1 MIDSY
6 VCVDIETTGLSEDTN
21 SIVEIG
27 AVKVVKGKQTD
38 VFEYLINPKRKMP
51 CSAMMVTGITDD
63 MLKGKPDIGEVMPK
77 FVEFCQGYPLLGHN
91 VSFDYGFLKTNAA
104 RLKLDWS
111 ANCMDTL
118 KIAKKYLPEL
128 PSRKLEYLCEY
139 FEILDEHHHRAMNDA
154 RITISLYNILV
165 KKFYQE
171 GSSVF
176 APASVEVKVKKQE
189 SITWKQKKFLNDL
202 LERQGIHPNF
212 LLDEMTKSEASYAI
226 DMILSGRG
234 NQL

>member
-1 MIDSY
+1 MIDNY
-6 VCVDIETTGLSEDTN
+6 VCVDIETTGLSKDKD

-27 AVKVVKGKQTD
+27 AIKVVDGKKKE
-38 VFEYLINPKRKMP
+38 VFEQLINPERKMP
-51 CSAMMVTGITDD
+51 SGAMMVTGITDD
-63 MLKGKPDIGEVMPK
+63 MLEDKPTIEQVMPK
-77 FVEFCQGYPLLGHN
+77 FVTFCQGYPLLGHN

-104 RLKLDWS
+104 RLKLNWS
-111 ANCMDTL
+111 ASCMDTL
-118 KIAKKYLPEL
+118 KIAKKYLPQL
-128 PSRKLEYLCEY
+128 PSRKLEYLCDY
-139 FEILDEHHHRAMNDA
+139 FDIIDEHHHRAMNDA
-154 RITISLYNILV
+154 QITIALYQILAEW
-165 KKFYQE
+165 FYQE

-176 APASVEVKVKKQE
+176 VPEILEVKVKKQE

-202 LERQGIHPNF
+202 LERQGLHPNF

>member
-1 MIDSY
+1 MIDNY
-6 VCVDIETTGLSEDTN
+6 VCVDIETTGLSKDKD

-27 AVKVVKGKQTD
+27 AIKVVDGKKKE
-38 VFEYLINPKRKMP
+38 VFEQLINPERKMP
-51 CSAMMVTGITDD
+51 CGAMMVTGITDD
-63 MLKGKPDIGEVMPK
+63 MLEDKPTIEQVMPK
-77 FVEFCQGYPLLGHN
+77 FVTFCQGYPLLGHN

-104 RLKLDWS
+104 RLKLNWS
-111 ANCMDTL
+111 ASCMDTL
-118 KIAKKYLPEL
+118 KIAKKYLPQL
-128 PSRKLEYLCEY
+128 PSRKLEYLCDY
-139 FEILDEHHHRAMNDA
+139 FNIIDEHHHRAMNDA
-154 RITISLYNILV
+154 QITIALYQILAER
-165 KKFYQE
+165 FYQE

-176 APASVEVKVKKQE
+176 VPEILEVKVKKQE

-202 LERQGIHPNF
+202 LERQGLHPNF

>member
-1 MIDSY
+1 MIDNY
-6 VCVDIETTGLSEDTN
+6 VCVDIETTGLSKDKD

-27 AVKVVKGKQTD
+27 AIKVVDGKKKE
-38 VFEYLINPKRKMP
+38 VFEQLINPERKMP
-51 CSAMMVTGITDD
+51 CGAMMVTGITDD
-63 MLKGKPDIGEVMPK
+63 MLEDKPTIEQVMPK
-77 FVEFCQGYPLLGHN
+77 FVTFCQGYPLLGHN

-104 RLKLDWS
+104 RLKLNWS
-111 ANCMDTL
+111 ASCMDTL
-118 KIAKKYLPEL
+118 KIANKYLPQL
-128 PSRKLEYLCEY
+128 PSRKLEYLCDY
-139 FEILDEHHHRAMNDA
+139 FNIIDEHHHRAMNDA
-154 RITISLYNILV
+154 QITIALYQILAER
-165 KKFYQE
+165 FYQE

-176 APASVEVKVKKQE
+176 VPEILEVKVKKQE

-202 LERQGIHPNF
+202 LERQGLHPNF

>member
-1 MIDSY
+1 MIDNY
-6 VCVDIETTGLSEDTN
+6 VCVDIETTGLSKDKD

-27 AVKVVKGKQTD
+27 AIKVVDGKKKE
-38 VFEYLINPKRKMP
+38 VFEQLINPERKMP
-51 CSAMMVTGITDD
+51 SGAMMVTGITDD
-63 MLKGKPDIGEVMPK
+63 MLEDKPTIEQVMPK
-77 FVEFCQGYPLLGHN
+77 FVTFCQGYPLLGHN

-104 RLKLDWS
+104 RLKLNWS
-111 ANCMDTL
+111 ASCMDTL
-118 KIAKKYLPEL
+118 KIAKKYLPQL
-128 PSRKLEYLCEY
+128 PSRKLEYLCDY
-139 FEILDEHHHRAMNDA
+139 FDIIDEHHHRAMNDA
-154 RITISLYNILV
+154 QITIALYQILAER
-165 KKFYQE
+165 FYQE

-176 APASVEVKVKKQE
+176 VPEILEVKVKKQE

-202 LERQGIHPNF
+202 LERQGLHPNF

>member
-1 MIDSY
+1 MIDNY
-6 VCVDIETTGLSEDTN
+6 VCVDIETTGLSKDKD

-27 AVKVVKGKQTD
+27 AIKVVDGKKKE
-38 VFEYLINPKRKMP
+38 VFEQLINPERKMP
-51 CSAMMVTGITDD
+51 SGAMMVTGITDD
-63 MLKGKPDIGEVMPK
+63 MLEDKPTIEQVMPQ
-77 FVEFCQGYPLLGHN
+77 FVTFCQGYPLLGHN

-104 RLKLDWS
+104 RLKLNWS
-111 ANCMDTL
+111 ASCMDTL
-118 KIAKKYLPEL
+118 KIAKKYLPQL
-128 PSRKLEYLCEY
+128 PSRKLEYLCDY
-139 FEILDEHHHRAMNDA
+139 FDIIDEHHHRAMNDA
-154 RITISLYNILV
+154 QITIALYQILAER
-165 KKFYQE
+165 FYQE

-176 APASVEVKVKKQE
+176 VPEILEVKVKKQE

-202 LERQGIHPNF
+202 LERQGLHPNF

>member
-1 MIDSY
+1 MIDNY
-6 VCVDIETTGLSEDTN
+6 VCVDIETTGLSKDKD

-27 AVKVVKGKQTD
+27 AIKVVDGKKKE
-38 VFEYLINPKRKMP
+38 VFEQLINPERKMP
-51 CSAMMVTGITDD
+51 SGAMMVTGITDD
-63 MLKGKPDIGEVMPK
+63 MLEDKPTIEQVMPK
-77 FVEFCQGYPLLGHN
+77 FVTFCQGYPLLGHN

-104 RLKLDWS
+104 RLKLNWS
-111 ANCMDTL
+111 ASCMDTL
-118 KIAKKYLPEL
+118 KIAKKYLPQL
-128 PSRKLEYLCEY
+128 PSRKLEYLCDY
-139 FEILDEHHHRAMNDA
+139 FNIIDEHHHRAMNDA
-154 RITISLYNILV
+154 QITIALYQILAER
-165 KKFYQE
+165 FYQE

-176 APASVEVKVKKQE
+176 VPEILEVKVKKQE

-202 LERQGIHPNF
+202 LERQGLHPNF